1 MALTDATAGSQ
12 GCAGAVLSGGMGE
25 LPDLV
30 RRAPGPL
37 RSLACA
43 LSTWMHPERLAAVR
57 ERLADLYGFAKP
69 DPVEVEPRPEDEWR
83 STAYVVVA
91 PPNRWRIVERG
102 HVEACDGHA
111 TWSGTSTLVTQGSID
126 RASLRDTGVVGL
138 CLYPAP
144 VLAELDFAEPGA
156 GEVEGRRCWVADARS
171 RPSGGGAPRPDLA
184 LSGGR
189 RPSAFVGVDH
199 RFWFDAETGVVL
211 RHRGAVDGEACSTI
225 VLSDLVVDRP
235 LGSVEFGAPPG
246 AAVRSRHEL
255 LRDHLAEMGIDPDE
269 VDLDD
274 SGAVRRAIRGG

>member
-1 MALTDATAGSQ
+1 
-12 GCAGAVLSGGMGE
+12 MGE

-43 LSTWMHPERLAAVR
+43 LSTWMHPERLAVVR
-57 ERLADLYGFAKP
+57 ERLADLYGYAAP
-69 DPVEVEPRPEDEWR
+69 DPVDVDPRPEDEWR

-91 PPNRWRIVERG
+91 PPDRWRIVERG
-102 HVEACDGHA
+102 HVEACDGTA
-111 TWSGTSTLVTQGSID
+111 TWSGTSTLVTQGSVE
-126 RASLRDTGVVGL
+126 RASLRDAGVVGL

-144 VLAELDFAEPGA
+144 VLTELDFGAPEA
-156 GEVEGRRCWVADARS
+156 GEVEGRACWVADARPRAS
-171 RPSGGGAPRPDLA
+171 HGGAPPPDLA

-189 RPSAFVGVDH
+189 RLSAFVGVDH

-211 RHRGAVDGEACSTI
+211 RHQGSVDGEACSTI
-225 VLSDLVVDRP
+225 VLTDLVVDRP
-235 LGSVEFGAPPG
+235 LGSVEFGPPPG
-246 AAVRSRHEL
+246 SAVRSRHEL

-274 SGAVRRAIRGG
+274 SSAVRRAIRGG